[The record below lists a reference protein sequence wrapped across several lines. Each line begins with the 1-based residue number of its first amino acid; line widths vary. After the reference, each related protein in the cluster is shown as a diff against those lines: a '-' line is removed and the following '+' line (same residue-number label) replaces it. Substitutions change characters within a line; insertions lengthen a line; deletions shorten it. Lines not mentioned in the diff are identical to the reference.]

1 MEQNAL
7 PEKGSTSANVV
18 DGKLDSRSRQL
29 ELARESAVAQVNL
42 IYDAL
47 SAIACASAKL
57 TVAQVELDASGIAP
71 TTCERID
78 VAVRDHLTDALDDIS
93 WMLST
98 FRRTSDELLGIQA
111 KLLLHLLEDPN
122 DTPVG
127 ALARSIAAAI
137 AGDQAAG
144 GQHKLFAGQTSFRGY
159 SAPAVA
165 AN

>member
-7 PEKGSTSANVV
+7 PQKGSTSANVV
-18 DGKLDSRSRQL
+18 DGKLDNKSKQL

-47 SAIACASAKL
+47 SAIACASA
-57 TVAQVELDASGIAP
+57 AQVELDTSGIAP

-144 GQHKLFAGQTSFRGY
+144 GQRKLFAGQPSFRGY